1 MVDVLRCL
9 DKPSLK
15 NARLT
20 CRRWRG
26 AGAHSLFDRVYFAPR
41 KEIMG
46 IFGEIT
52 SNPAFASNIRE
63 LVYDARLYW
72 GYMTEYGMYA
82 RAYERGYVFAYPN

>member
-1 MVDVLRCL
+1 
-9 DKPSLK
+9 
-15 NARLT
+15 
-20 CRRWRG
+20 
-26 AGAHSLFDRVYFAPR
+26 
-41 KEIMG
+41 MG

-82 RAYERGYVFAYPN
+82 RACERGYVFACPNWRLLQVYVTSPYQKHKAQIW